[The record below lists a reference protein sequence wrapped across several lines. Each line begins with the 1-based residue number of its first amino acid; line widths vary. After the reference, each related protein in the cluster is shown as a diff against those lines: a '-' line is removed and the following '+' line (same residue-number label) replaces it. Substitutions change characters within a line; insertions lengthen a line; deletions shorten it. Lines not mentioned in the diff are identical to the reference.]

1 MIRRLAVIAVAGLC
15 LAACG
20 FTPLYGEGAGASLS
34 RVAVTTPDDRFG
46 YRLREALEDA
56 FGADI
61 GATPA
66 WRLETSVEED
76 RRPVGRRIDDTAA
89 RYELTVRMAWVLTPI
104 AGGTPVTGVETAVV
118 TYASADQPVAAI
130 AAQEDAEV
138 RAAAELAREVRLD
151 VLAAI
156 AGR

>member
-1 MIRRLAVIAVAGLC
+1 MIARSALIALAALGLS
-15 LAACG
+15 ACG
-20 FTPLYGEGAGASLS
+20 FTPLYGEGAGLALS

-56 FGADI
+56 FGADL
-61 GATPA
+61 GAAPA
-66 WRLETSVEED
+66 WRLETRVEQD

-89 RYELTVRMAWVLTPI
+89 RYELTVRMTWVLSPA
-104 AGGTPVTGVETAVV
+104 AGGAPTTGVETAVV